1 MAIDYIILDSK
12 VNGKKTRFAFDT
24 GCRNNK
30 LQRGLYVGK
39 PEQIQKETA
48 NIVNKLSIKTAE
60 LCRNVTF
67 KIGKDEYTLDF
78 IIGDGNIGLLN
89 IEFLQGHSFI
99 LNYKKQTLE
108 LL

>member
-30 LQRGLYVGK
+30 LQRCLYVGK

-48 NIVNKLSIKTAE
+48 NIVNNL
-60 LCRNVTF
+60 
-67 KIGKDEYTLDF
+67 
-78 IIGDGNIGLLN
+78 
-89 IEFLQGHSFI
+89 
-99 LNYKKQTLE
+99 
-108 LL
+108 